1 MVSVTPS
8 MTSPTMTM
16 NSQTPTD
23 FDIEGTALACDNSQ
37 NNVSYILLSS
47 LPIGAYFACLKR
59 VEPCRFKTYIY
70 IYIYIYT
77 RLYFTVHDS
86 VPGVHQLPLFN
97 VGKNGVLVDIQIRFE
112 TRTNEV

>member
-70 IYIYIYT
+70 IYIYIYIHT
-77 RLYFTVHDS
+77 TLLYCT
-86 VPGVHQLPLFN
+86 
-97 VGKNGVLVDIQIRFE
+97 
-112 TRTNEV
+112 